1 MRCVLDSWKSEMIE
15 YFAAGATDRKR
26 VGIELEHFIVD
37 KITGKAIPYEG
48 ENGVRSILS
57 KLMEQYPDADVISE
71 DDLLGFK
78 VPDFTITL
86 EPAAQF
92 EISIRP
98 VTTVRDAEEIYTDF
112 LLRMDPIL
120 SGMGYE
126 MITAGCQPVS
136 KMEELTLI
144 PKKRYAI
151 MNDHFKSTGTG
162 GMEMMRGTSSMQISI
177 DYSSEEDFS
186 RKIRAAYYYGPVLKL
201 LTDNSRSFQGLML
214 DTNLKRTDI
223 WRRTD
228 PVRSGILPGIFS
240 DNYGFAD
247 YADFIGHVPPIF
259 LMHGTELELTGF
271 STVEEIFADREM
283 DEEHWEHVL
292 SMVFPDVRLKQYLE
306 IRFADSVP
314 LPFVKAYS
322 ALIKGLFYSEA
333 SLEAAAEEIR
343 RGGLKEEDIIISEDD
358 IIRRGW
364 NAAVYNTGCTELA
377 KRVLETACE
386 GLDSGEKDYLA
397 PFEEVIRLGGIGNI
411 PDNALWHFQK
421 ESIA

>member
-1 MRCVLDSWKSEMIE
+1 MDNWKSEMIE

-26 VGIELEHFIVD
+26 FGIELEHFIVD

-48 ENGVRSILS
+48 KNGVRSILS
-57 KLMEQYPDADVISE
+57 KLMDEYPDAVIISE

-86 EPAAQF
+86 EPAAQL

-98 VTTVRDAEEIYTDF
+98 VTSVRAAEEIYLDF
-112 LLRMDPIL
+112 LSHMDPIL
-120 SGMGYE
+120 SGMGHE

-136 KMEELTLI
+136 KVEELTLI
-144 PKKRYAI
+144 PKKRYTI

-162 GMEMMRGTSSMQISI
+162 GMEMMRGTSSMQVSI
-177 DYSSEEDFS
+177 DYSSEKDFS

-201 LTDNSRSFQGLML
+201 LTDNSGSFQGLVL
-214 DTNLKRTDI
+214 DTKLKRTDI

-228 PVRSGILPGIFS
+228 PVRCGILPGIFS

-247 YADFIGHVPPIF
+247 YTDFIGHVPPIF
-259 LMHGTELELTGF
+259 LKHGTDLELTGF

-283 DEEHWEHVL
+283 DEELREHVL

-314 LPFVKAYS
+314 PPFVNAYS
-322 ALIKGLFYSEA
+322 ALIKGLLYSEA
-333 SLEAAAEEIR
+333 GLESAAEQIR
-343 RGGLKEEDIIISEDD
+343 RGGLKEEDILISEDD
-358 IIRRGW
+358 IIRHGW
-364 NAAVYNTGCTELA
+364 NAAIYNTGCAEQA
-377 KRVLETACE
+377 KRVLETAGE
-386 GLDSGEKDYLA
+386 GLDSEEKNYLA
-397 PFEEVIRLGGIGNI
+397 PFEDVIRFGGIGNI
-411 PDNALWHFQK
+411 PDNA
-421 ESIA
+421 

>member
-1 MRCVLDSWKSEMIE
+1 MRCMMENWKSKMIE
-15 YFAAGATDRKR
+15 YFAAGVTDQKR
-26 VGIELEHFIVD
+26 LGVEIEHFIVD
-37 KITGKAIPYEG
+37 KITGKAISYE
-48 ENGVRSILS
+48 EKNGVRSILS
-57 KLMEQYPDADVISE
+57 KLVEQYPDALILPE
-71 DDLLGFK
+71 DDFLGFM
-78 VPDFTITL
+78 VPDFSITL

-98 VTTVRDAEEIYTDF
+98 VTSIRDAEEIYLGF
-112 LLRMDPIL
+112 LSNINPIL

-136 KMEELTLI
+136 KMDELTLI

-151 MNDHFKSTGTG
+151 MNHHFKSTGTG
-162 GMEMMRGTSSMQISI
+162 GMEMMRGTSSMQVSI

-201 LTDNSRSFQGLML
+201 LTDNSKSFQGLML

-228 PVRSGILPGIFS
+228 PVRCGILPGIFS
-240 DNYGFAD
+240 KHYGFSD

-259 LMHGTELELTGF
+259 LKHGTDLELAGNR
-271 STVEEIFADREM
+271 TVEEIFADREM
-283 DEEHWEHVL
+283 DEELQRHVL

-314 LPFVKAYS
+314 LPFLNAYT
-322 ALIKGLFYSEA
+322 ALVKGLFYSEA
-333 SLEAAAEEIR
+333 GLTFADEQIR
-343 RGGLKEEDIIISEDD
+343 RGGLKEEDILISEDD

-364 NAAVYNTGCTELA
+364 NASVYQTDCNKLA

-386 GLDSGEKDYLA
+386 GLEGEEKKYLA
-397 PFEEVIRLGGIGNI
+397 PFEDVICYGGIGNI
-411 PDNALWHFQK
+411 PDHSLRHFRK
-421 ESIA
+421 ENCA